1 MAQRRYH
8 YIHDLYSPNT
18 PIRTLTLHKQAP
30 KPVHGERTVYIR
42 IALTPDAAVR
52 HHTQNFIKDGTRA
65 TLLSVEDDRELGDFP
80 YDVYIASDTDA
91 RVDIRNDLKMMSSR
105 EVQSLYATHF
115 VPSLAALPRSLRE
128 RLVHRMHDQLGDGPW
143 LERLDHLTSQELTT
157 RAMHLLRRY
166 EDRYPG
172 IRRR

>member
-8 YIHDLYSPNT
+8 YIHRLYTPNT

-52 HHTQNFIKDGTRA
+52 SRAQNFIKDGTRA
-65 TLLSVEDDRELGDFP
+65 ALLVVEDDRQLGDFL
-80 YDVYIASDTDA
+80 YDVYITGDRT
-91 RVDIRNDLKMMSSR
+91 DIRNDLKMMTHT
-105 EVQSLYATHF
+105 EVESLYATHG
-115 VPSLAALPRSLRE
+115 VPSLAALPRSTRE
-128 RLVHRMHDQLGDGPW
+128 RLVHRMHDQLDDGPW

-157 RAMHLLRRY
+157 HAMHLLRRY